1 MLPSNQ
7 ILEVN
12 KTMTCIEWLKGFLSM
27 NGKVEVGVI
36 RKLRKTMGYTK
47 SDISRAKEVLGVI
60 VENKANAL
68 QSATKWYWRLP

>member
-1 MLPSNQ
+1 
-7 ILEVN
+7 
-12 KTMTCIEWLKGFLSM
+12 MTCIEWLKGFLSM

-60 VENKANAL
+60 VENNANGF
-68 QSATKWYWRLP
+68 QSATKWYWHLP